1 MFAEEKESE
10 LSAALKAK
18 QTTYTLAI
26 SCIKYLND
34 ILPIPEITSPE
45 EIYTTLLCF
54 TSPHDP
60 WTTSTS
66 LQDAVMILESYMEP
80 ERRSKCWPILER
92 VCESKIR
99 PIFAKTKNPA
109 ITSSGRKNLHPLPQP
124 RFEERFFDP
133 ETKPWKHK
141 DIYATTVLEWILAQ
155 YTVCRTQN
163 ACHKVYANIN
173 IVFRY

>member
-1 MFAEEKESE
+1 MNAEDKESR
-10 LSAALKAK
+10 LSATLKDQ

-34 ILPIPEITSPE
+34 ILPILKVTDPERVF
-45 EIYTTLLCF
+45 TTLLSF

-66 LQDAVMILESYMEP
+66 LQDAVTILRSYMEP
-80 ERRSKCWPILER
+80 ETRLKCWHILER

-99 PIFAKTKNPA
+99 PIFAKTKTPA
-109 ITSSGRKNLHPLPQP
+109 ITASGRKKLHPLPQP
-124 RFEERFFDP
+124 RFDESLFDP

-141 DIYATTVLEWILAQ
+141 DVYATTVLEWILAQ
-155 YTVCRTQN
+155 YTVS
-163 ACHKVYANIN
+163 
-173 IVFRY
+173 FL